1 MVDGVDVPPQP
12 GVDMQGAVHPVH
24 SLYMAMDGMIFKGV
38 TKGHEVV
45 VGDEVE
51 DPIRQSR
58 VISGGL
64 GEVARHQEVEGHL
77 QQELGRGF

>member
-1 MVDGVDVPPQP
+1 
-12 GVDMQGAVHPVH
+12 
-24 SLYMAMDGMIFKGV
+24 MIFKSRV

-58 VISGGL
+58 VIAGGL

>member
-1 MVDGVDVPPQP
+1 MDVPPQP

-24 SLYMAMDGMIFKGV
+24 SLFMAMDGKIFKGV

-64 GEVARHQEVEGHL
+64 GEVARHHEVEGHL
-77 QQELGRGF
+77 QQELGRCF